1 LNLRSAPDPSK
12 KNVIAVLPQGAPVT
26 RIADSATPDWFEV
39 EAVVGGTTV
48 RGFVNSHHLGPL
60 KTAFPTAKVVAGK
73 LPIADLGPR
82 SGERR
87 GATGTRAY
95 QIQETGRPGKASTHS
110 GGAAAGIVK
119 IIDWLDVGK
128 TSHLRWQG
136 GGGKTFCNVYA
147 YDVCIIAG
155 AYLPRVWWTSKA
167 IGELLAGKTVQAKYG
182 QTVSEIR
189 ANYIFNWLVEYGQ
202 DFGWKQ
208 LFDVDSL
215 QAEANSGR
223 LGIVCA
229 QRKNMEMSGHI
240 QIVAP
245 EHGSNKAKRNS
256 ACKVVQPLQ
265 SNAGVQNFTYGCLGT
280 TWWQGASFR
289 QYGFWTCDAG

>member
-1 LNLRSAPDPSK
+1 LVRGRGCRWRHHGAWLRELPSSRTSE
-12 KNVIAVLPQGAPVT
+12 NRVSHRQSRRGQA
-26 RIADSATPDWFEV
+26 ADSRSWAEV
-39 EAVVGGTTV
+39 G
-48 RGFVNSHHLGPL
+48 R
-60 KTAFPTAKVVAGK
+60 TARC
-73 LPIADLGPR
+73 DRHPR
-82 SGERR
+82 VSN
-87 GATGTRAY
+87 
-95 QIQETGRPGKASTHS
+95 PGNWQAS